1 MNRIIKIGPLA
12 IGQLFVLSDYKALVK
27 FGEQDGQLFVWL
39 LEDLEGQSNLKTK
52 NYLIVGTGR
61 AFEPNFIHQETVIT
75 SAGMVW
81 HLLQEY
87 NPLVG

>member
-39 LEDLEGQSNLKTK
+39 LEDLEGQSNIKTK
-52 NYLIVGTGR
+52 TCLIVGTGS
-61 AFEPNFIHQETVIT
+61 AFEPNFIHQETTIT
-75 SAGMVW
+75 RTGMVW

-87 NPLVG
+87 NPLLA